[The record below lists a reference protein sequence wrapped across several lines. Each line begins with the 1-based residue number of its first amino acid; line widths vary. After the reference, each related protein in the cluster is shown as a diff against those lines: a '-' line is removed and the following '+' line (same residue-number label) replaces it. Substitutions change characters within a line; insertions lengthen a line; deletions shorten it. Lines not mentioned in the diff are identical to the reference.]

1 MKKWKE
7 MSLEEK
13 VERLYKFDT
22 IDSICIMLLAI
33 YILLIIVYK
42 LG

>member
-13 VERLYKFDT
+13 VERLHKFDT
-22 IDSICIMLLAI
+22 IDSICIISLAI
-33 YILLIIVYK
+33 YIFLIIVFK